1 MSHQDRQNALQD
13 RADSILQ
20 GPLKHVR
27 AAALAAALVP
37 LASVAAA
44 PAQAQTG
51 CGSSSGIC
59 GFVWNDTDGDGIQDA
74 NESPIGNASVT
85 IIGPAGAEAV
95 VFTDANGFYDFFPF
109 EFLPGESYKISVQI
123 PPGTQPSPA
132 DAFGNTMD
140 ASDSDGTID
149 ALDSSLSSVTVIAG
163 ASTNDT
169 VDFGFKSTTNVTN
182 PGTGTPGYWM
192 NHPEAWPVG
201 AITIGANTYS
211 QAQLITWMQA
221 PVAKDKSYTMISS
234 FVAAYLNVLI
244 GNDPACV
251 QDAIDAAAAWLVQFP
266 VGSKVAA
273 SSPAWKMGEPTHRH
287 LDNYNN
293 GMYCAPHRD

>member
-37 LASVAAA
+37 LASVVAT
-44 PAQAQTG
+44 PAEAQQS
-51 CGSSSGIC
+51 CSSSAGIC
-59 GFVWNDTDGDGIQDA
+59 GFVWEDTDGDGIQDA
-74 NESPIGNASVT
+74 GEGPIENASVT
-85 IIGPAGAEAV
+85 LEGPGGTV
-95 VFTDANGFYDFFPF
+95 TVFTDANGFYDFLLHPF
-109 EFLPGESYKISVQI
+109 EVGASYDISVQI
-123 PPGTQPSPA
+123 PPSMQPTTTDA
-132 DAFGNTMD
+132 DGNTRD
-140 ASDSDGTID
+140 TEDSDGVASGENST
-149 ALDSSLSSVTVIAG
+149 VTVIATFSG
-163 ASTNDT
+163 TGDTT

-192 NHPEAWPVG
+192 NHPEAWPVDS
-201 AITIGANTYS
+201 ITIGANTYS
-211 QAQLITWMQA
+211 KTQLITWMQA

-293 GMYCAPHRD
+293 GMYCAPHRE